1 MDPTIVIGGKVHSLG
16 SNARLG
22 EGEYLVAEAD
32 ESDGTFLLLSP
43 TIAVITNIDP
53 EHLEHWGSVERAAD
67 AFLEFANRV
76 PFYGTAILGVDSP
89 RVAALVP
96 RLRKRFLTYGLTRDA
111 EFSARD
117 LRIEGFETRFVA
129 TRAGEDLG
137 EVQVASPGRHI
148 AMNALAT
155 IAVCLEIGV
164 PFSDVAAGLAA
175 FAGIHR
181 RFEIRGR
188 ANGVTVI
195 DDYGHHPEEVRA
207 TLRAA
212 REGLGGRRI
221 VVFQPHRYSRT
232 RDLFEDF
239 LGAFDDA
246 DHLLLIDIHAAGEEP
261 IDGVDAES
269 LARALAR
276 RGHADVRYIA
286 DRSTLGAAVAEMA
299 RPDDVVLL
307 MGAGDII
314 RDGDGVVA
322 ALSAAGGT
330 GGGP

>member
-1 MDPTIVIGGKVHSLG
+1 
-16 SNARLG
+16 
-22 EGEYLVAEAD
+22 
-32 ESDGTFLLLSP
+32 
-43 TIAVITNIDP
+43 
-53 EHLEHWGSVERAAD
+53 
-67 AFLEFANRV
+67 
-76 PFYGTAILGVDSP
+76 
-89 RVAALVP
+89 
-96 RLRKRFLTYGLTRDA
+96 
-111 EFSARD
+111 
-117 LRIEGFETRFVA
+117 
-129 TRAGEDLG
+129 
-137 EVQVASPGRHI
+137 
-148 AMNALAT
+148 
-155 IAVCLEIGV
+155 
-164 PFSDVAAGLAA
+164 
-175 FAGIHR
+175 
-181 RFEIRGR
+181 
-188 ANGVTVI
+188 VI